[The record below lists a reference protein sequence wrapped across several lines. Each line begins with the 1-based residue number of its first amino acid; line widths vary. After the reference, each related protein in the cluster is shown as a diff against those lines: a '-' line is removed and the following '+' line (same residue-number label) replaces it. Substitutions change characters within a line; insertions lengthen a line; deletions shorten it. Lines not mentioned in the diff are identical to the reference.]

1 MSSAVSA
8 SVTPLGMPTLA
19 QPAGRNSLTDSIIPF
34 IYEYFISQ
42 DRLNWILGEMLYFQ
56 CSEDLKSSRLCTN
69 PNKTGFFGD
78 QLERM

>member
-1 MSSAVSA
+1 MS
-8 SVTPLGMPTLA
+8 T
-19 QPAGRNSLTDSIIPF
+19 
-34 IYEYFISQ
+34 FISQ

-78 QLERM
+78 QLERI